1 MPLPLEIRRFR
12 VAADAQVPPRC
23 VPLDGT
29 EAMAYVIAGSGTAV
43 ASPPGA
49 RGGRFGLAT
58 ESVLWLSACDGVG
71 FKAGQDE
78 LDLLVARSHRQ
89 RFPRPALPPLR
100 KVFAAAEL
108 PHLVSTRDTRDRL
121 DLVTENVPVGAV
133 LIRADRIL
141 YHPGDTAAAH
151 YHTDCHHV
159 FCVLAGSGC
168 CTRARYAHRLNAG
181 DSALVGPGEVHWF
194 ENDTAEEFSFV
205 EFWAPPPTETIWTV
219 TGDRCTWAPAG
230 QPGEGESMD
239 ERLVEHVPPVH
250 LADPVQLRH
259 PLGVRAAQVRDHRL
273 RAVVRGMEPARRAA
287 CGSAATRR
295 SPPGRRL
302 PPGTPTC
309 AARSP
314 TTGRASCS
322 PTTRPSSARR

>member
-1 MPLPLEIRRFR
+1 MPWICTPDFSVTDPGSDERGWTVRPWAGAKVFGEPVPLPLEIRRFR

-49 RGGRFGLAT
+49 RGGRFGLAA

-78 LDLLVARSHRQ
+78 LDLLVARTTG
-89 RFPRPALPPLR
+89 PAPEGGFAPLR
-100 KVFAAAEL
+100 KVFAAGEL

-121 DLVTENVPVGAV
+121 DLVTENVPVGARA
-133 LIRADRIL
+133 IRADRIV

-151 YHTDCHHV
+151 YHADCHHV
-159 FCVLAGSGC
+159 FCVLAGSGLL
-168 CTRARYAHRLNAG
+168 YDGEHAHRLNAG

-194 ENDTAEEFSFV
+194 ENDRQEEFSFV

-219 TGDRCTWAPAG
+219 TGDRCTWAPA
-230 QPGEGESMD
+230 S
-239 ERLVEHVPPVH
+239 
-250 LADPVQLRH
+250 
-259 PLGVRAAQVRDHRL
+259 
-273 RAVVRGMEPARRAA
+273 
-287 CGSAATRR
+287 
-295 SPPGRRL
+295 
-302 PPGTPTC
+302 
-309 AARSP
+309 
-314 TTGRASCS
+314 
-322 PTTRPSSARR
+322 